1 MEHASVLQFRLY
13 ARRFN
18 NCKWSIKMRR
28 YIILYRNASG
38 VKRIEMIR
46 ALDINDATSQAEK
59 FCSKMGRTLYAI
71 DRGSL

>member
-1 MEHASVLQFRLY
+1 
-13 ARRFN
+13 
-18 NCKWSIKMRR
+18 MRR